1 MYVPCPRVCQEKGK
15 GKILIGHLLLLT
27 LLMPRKSQ
35 INDMSFLEARSGGKT
50 VNLPGKRE
58 ILNISKNDV

>member
-1 MYVPCPRVCQEKGK
+1 
-15 GKILIGHLLLLT
+15 
-27 LLMPRKSQ
+27 MPRKSQ
-35 INDMSFLEARSGGKT
+35 INDMSFLEARSGEKT